1 MWWVNI
7 DGGKDGDNDD
17 DDDGD
22 DGDGDDDD
30 LAITMNTSVF
40 DLSEEKPRRRVKE
53 GKDLGKYV

>member
-1 MWWVNI
+1 MLMTMMMMTMMI
-7 DGGKDGDNDD
+7 DD

-22 DGDGDDDD
+22 GDDAD
-30 LAITMNTSVF
+30 LAIAMNTSVF

>member
-17 DDDGD
+17 DD
-22 DGDGDDDD
+22 GDGDDAD
-30 LAITMNTSVF
+30 LAIAMNTSVF